1 MPFGKAGL
9 RLRSIGLAQI
19 RVTSFFFLVNHL
31 VVMGLFNNAME
42 YIDKMILIFIVVVVD
57 GRLFTSSN
65 ISHHMKLGIISQDAN
80 LSLNYKK

>member
-1 MPFGKAGL
+1 
-9 RLRSIGLAQI
+9 
-19 RVTSFFFLVNHL
+19 
-31 VVMGLFNNAME
+31 MGLFNNAME